1 MKICMF
7 FFFFF
12 GINPNL
18 DKSLQW
24 ETIRQQIRLAIWRS
38 YGLYSIWPLPEV
50 EIEVDRENRRRRS
63 ARILY
68 CGDLFSTLPTD
79 IKVMRESIEESLL
92 VTSERRG
99 RRNAEISLM
108 ENRAGVESLY
118 KRLRTEGKYPYLPS
132 LSAFRDLPVISMI
145 QTTERTKATSS
156 VADVL
161 QTNPVMADLLKNQL
175 TKWAE
180 KAKQDLG
187 AVLGF
192 PKNWKNASKNVL
204 HPVERVTG
212 RFVCTRCKRVDV
224 KYRSDGCLDF
234 AGACRHECGVGNEK
248 KGRIRKGK
256 KAKWDSSIF
265 VKDEKVHLFL

>member
-1 MKICMF
+1 
-7 FFFFF
+7 
-12 GINPNL
+12 
-18 DKSLQW
+18 
-24 ETIRQQIRLAIWRS
+24 
-38 YGLYSIWPLPEV
+38 
-50 EIEVDRENRRRRS
+50 
-63 ARILY
+63 
-68 CGDLFSTLPTD
+68 
-79 IKVMRESIEESLL
+79 MRESIEESLL
-92 VTSERRG
+92 LTNERRG

-118 KRLRTEGKYPYLPS
+118 KRLRTDGKYPYLPS

-145 QTTERTKATSS
+145 QTTERTKVTSS

-161 QTNPVMADLLKNQL
+161 QTNPVMADLLKAQL
-175 TKWAE
+175 MKWTE

-187 AVLGF
+187 VILGF

-212 RFVCTRCKRVDV
+212 RFVCTRCERVDV

-256 KAKWDSSIF
+256 KGKWDSSIF
-265 VKDEKVHLFL
+265 AKDEKVRLFSTDYLSLELTGAFLGDQGSQKMY

>member
-1 MKICMF
+1 
-7 FFFFF
+7 
-12 GINPNL
+12 
-18 DKSLQW
+18 
-24 ETIRQQIRLAIWRS
+24 
-38 YGLYSIWPLPEV
+38 
-50 EIEVDRENRRRRS
+50 
-63 ARILY
+63 
-68 CGDLFSTLPTD
+68 
-79 IKVMRESIEESLL
+79 MRESIEETLL

-99 RRNAEISLM
+99 RRSAEISLM

-145 QTTERTKATSS
+145 QTTERTKVTSS

-175 TKWAE
+175 TKWGE

-192 PKNWKNASKNVL
+192 PKDWKNASKNVL

-212 RFVCTRCKRVDV
+212 RFICTRCKRVDV
-224 KYRSDGCLDF
+224 KYRNDGCLDF

-256 KAKWDSSIF
+256 KGKWESSIF
-265 VKDEKVHLFL
+265 VKDEKVYLFLSSCFQG